1 MGPAQRPLH
10 LLFLTNRLLTTWLM
24 ADSTNAVLIVGGS
37 LAFDSSVKSISW
49 RFGKQKR
56 FGVTNKAGS
65 RAASEQLGKFQNKK
79 ESV

>member
-1 MGPAQRPLH
+1 MGPRSVH
-10 LLFLTNRLLTTWLM
+10 CICCFLANRLLTTWLM
-24 ADSTNAVLIVGGS
+24 ADSTNVVLIVGGS

-56 FGVTNKAGS
+56 FGVTNKSDS